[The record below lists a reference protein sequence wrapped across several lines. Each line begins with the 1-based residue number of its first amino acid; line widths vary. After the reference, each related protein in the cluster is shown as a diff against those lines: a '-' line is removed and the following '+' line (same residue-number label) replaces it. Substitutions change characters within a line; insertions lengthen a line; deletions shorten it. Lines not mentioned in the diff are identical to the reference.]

1 MVRIITGEAKGKR
14 LNTPEGDSTRPT
26 SERIKE
32 AMFSSI
38 QFDIEDRRVLDLFA
52 GSGQLG
58 LEALSRGAESVSFV
72 DSAREVME
80 VVKGNAKALGYF
92 DKCRYSVSDWRNYI
106 RKASGRERFDL
117 VFIDP
122 PYSME
127 CCAEA
132 ARRLADSE
140 LIIPGALIVLES
152 GTEEI
157 DLESELF
164 RGFEVLKH
172 TSYGKMTTLTVLLY
186 RGE

>member
-14 LNTPEGDSTRPT
+14 LRTPDGDSTRPT

-38 QFDIEDRRVLDLFA
+38 QFDLPDRRVLDLFA

-58 LEALSRGAESVSFV
+58 LEALSRGAESVTFV
-72 DSAREVME
+72 DSAREVVE
-80 VVKGNAKALGYF
+80 IVKENARALGYF
-92 DKCRYSVSDWRNYI
+92 DLCRYAVSDWRNYI
-106 RKASGRERFDL
+106 RKAAGRDKYDL

-127 CCAEA
+127 CCCEA
-132 ARRLADSE
+132 VEKLRTAS
-140 LIIPGALIVLES
+140 LIIKGALLVLES

-157 DLESELF
+157 DLEALGEH
-164 RGFEVLKH
+164 FEVLKH

-186 RGE
+186 KGE

>member
-14 LNTPEGDSTRPT
+14 LNTPDGDSTRPT

-38 QFDIEDRRVLDLFA
+38 QFDIADRRVLDLFA

-140 LIIPGALIVLES
+140 LIIPGALVVLES

-157 DLESELF
+157 DFSGDAL